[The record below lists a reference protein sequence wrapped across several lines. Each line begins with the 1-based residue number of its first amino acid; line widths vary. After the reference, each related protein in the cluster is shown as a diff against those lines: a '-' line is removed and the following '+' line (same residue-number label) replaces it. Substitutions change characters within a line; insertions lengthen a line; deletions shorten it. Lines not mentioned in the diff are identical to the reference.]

1 MIYQDN
7 LDASALEQYASALN
21 ARARQANAQGRL
33 SAAELRDRILS
44 CRGRCEWCGA
54 SLAGCEFELDHVI
67 SLNKQGGN
75 AAANLAVACP
85 DCNRRKGRKHPARFA
100 AEIYRETG
108 RTTELVTRIFQHF
121 AMQPLQQSSLFK
133 PEDCASP
140 DEIALDEMSPAR
152 PYRWSGSQQRRN
164 K

>member
-44 CRGRCEWCGA
+44 CRGRCEWCGT

-75 AAANLAVACP
+75 SAANLAVTCP
-85 DCNRRKGRKHPARFA
+85 ECNRRKGRKHPARFA

-121 AMQPLQQSSLFK
+121 AMLPLQQSSLFQR
-133 PEDCASP
+133 EECASP